1 MAVTA
6 YPTTGSLS
14 LSAFRTK
21 VVGVSD
27 SVSMSKLVS
36 RNQTTSTTTTDIQYY
51 GTNTPWSE
59 TGVNVGTNSSI
70 PNRTTADPTP
80 TISISDLYGAYPW
93 FVTRRTNAFH
103 YERYVSSSY
112 YDGGDGKG
120 GGYIDTYGTKVTWDG
135 VLIGTFPDDNF
146 PASITTGEYTYYKGQ
161 LYSNGLYYRIGRD

>member
-21 VVGVSD
+21 VVGASD

-80 TISISDLYGAYPW
+80 TISISDLRGAYPW
-93 FVTRRTNAFH
+93 FVTRRTNEFH
-103 YERYVSSSY
+103 YLRYESSSY
-112 YDGGDGKG
+112 YDDNAKG
-120 GGYIDTYGTKVTWDG
+120 YYTVYGTKLTWDG
-135 VLIGTFPDDNF
+135 VLVVTSPDDEN
-146 PASITTGEYTYYKGQ
+146 PASITTGGYTYYKGQ
-161 LYSNGLYYRIGRD
+161 YYSNSHYYRIGRD